1 MADGHSDARIAKH
14 LLPDSLRRT
23 FIERFP
29 LHSQEAIP
37 FGDKKIVAKFFFPA
51 GRYTFYVTEGEPEDD
66 DFVFFGYC
74 VSAVGEDCDEWGY
87 TTLSELMSVRVSLLH
102 MERDI
107 HFPVATT
114 TIAEVWPKADFTKAH
129 QEA

>member
-1 MADGHSDARIAKH
+1 MANGHSDAYIAKH
-14 LLPDSLRRT
+14 LFPDSLRRT

-29 LHSQEAIP
+29 LHSQEATP
-37 FGDKKIVAKFFFPA
+37 LGDRKIVAKFFFPV
-51 GRYTFYVTEGEPEDD
+51 GRYTYYVTGGEPEGD

-74 VSAVGEDCDEWGY
+74 VSAVDENCDEWGY
-87 TTLSELMSVRVSLLH
+87 TMLSELMSTRWGPFH

-107 HFPVATT
+107 HFPVATK

>member
-1 MADGHSDARIAKH
+1 MAHSEAHITKH

-23 FIERFP
+23 LTERFP

-37 FGDKKIVAKFFFPA
+37 IGQKKIVAKFFFPA
-51 GRYTFYVTEGEPEDD
+51 GRYTFYVTEGEPEGD
-66 DFVFFGYC
+66 DFTFFGYC
-74 VSAVGEDCDEWGY
+74 LSDFGEECDEWGY
-87 TTLSELMSVRVSLLH
+87 TTLSELMSVRLSLLH

-107 HFPVATT
+107 HFPVAKK
-114 TIAEVWPKADFTKAH
+114 IIDEVWPKADFTKTH